1 MPYKNTTHKNYQNN
15 IYTRNAKYKNIQYN
29 NSSLARN
36 YLPDYEYQ
44 VNKIKKPIRK
54 IKKDKYIKAE
64 QGLNFLSL
72 KFVVTVA
79 ILATFVAS
87 IIFIEALIIQKKFEI
102 DTLNENLKEITEN
115 NKNLETDLAK
125 NLDLDYVEY
134 IATSELGM
142 QAPASHQIVHIN
154 VPKESYSQKNNNI
167 EKQSFL
173 SKISNLLK

>member
-1 MPYKNTTHKNYQNN
+1 M
-15 IYTRNAKYKNIQYN
+15 
-29 NSSLARN
+29 
-36 YLPDYEYQ
+36 
-44 VNKIKKPIRK
+44 
-54 IKKDKYIKAE
+54 
-64 QGLNFLSL
+64 
-72 KFVVTVA
+72 
-79 ILATFVAS
+79 ATFVTS

-115 NKNLETDLAK
+115 NKNLETELAK